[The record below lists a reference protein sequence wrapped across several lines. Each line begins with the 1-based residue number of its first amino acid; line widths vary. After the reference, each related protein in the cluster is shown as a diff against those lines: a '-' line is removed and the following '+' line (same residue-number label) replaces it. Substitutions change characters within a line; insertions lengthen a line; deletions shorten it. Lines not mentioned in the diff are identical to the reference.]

1 MSAVDQLIPRAR
13 AEGLLVREMPDGELM
28 IYDTERHQGHSLNRM
43 AALVW
48 RHCAGQ
54 TNVRE
59 LVALLHQHH
68 LAANE
73 DVVWLALD
81 RLERAHLLQE
91 RLAYPAEEISR
102 RAAIRKLGRAAGL
115 AALIPVVTSIA
126 APAPAQAES
135 GQAAAAGLA
144 CRAAGGLCFTL
155 PCPDSHPTNI
165 GFKDCRTSQT
175 PEETCCA

>member
-1 MSAVDQLIPRAR
+1 MSAVEQLIPRAR

-54 TNVRE
+54 TSVE
-59 LVALLHQHH
+59 EMAAALRQQDLP
-68 LAANE
+68 ASE

-91 RLAYPAEEISR
+91 RLVHPAEVVSR
-102 RAAIRKLGRAAGL
+102 
-115 AALIPVVTSIA
+115 
-126 APAPAQAES
+126 
-135 GQAAAAGLA
+135 
-144 CRAAGGLCFTL
+144 
-155 PCPDSHPTNI
+155 
-165 GFKDCRTSQT
+165 
-175 PEETCCA
+175 